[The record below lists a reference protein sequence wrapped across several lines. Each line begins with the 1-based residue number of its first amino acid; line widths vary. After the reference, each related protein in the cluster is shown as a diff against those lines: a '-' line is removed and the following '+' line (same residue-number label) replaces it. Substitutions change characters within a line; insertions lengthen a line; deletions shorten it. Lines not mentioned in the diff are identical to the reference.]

1 MYFYQEFSQDRIN
14 SDFVVY
20 AVTFISVVYAVTFI
34 SVVYAVTFISAQL
47 TARTEA
53 KTTKK
58 QLNTIKQLLNSINDK
73 CLDIKM

>member
-34 SVVYAVTFISAQL
+34 SAQL

-53 KTTKK
+53 KTTTKIKKK

>member
-1 MYFYQEFSQDRIN
+1 MKSVRMTFIIEMYFYQEFSQDRIN

-53 KTTKK
+53 KTTTKIKK
-58 QLNTIKQLLNSINDK
+58 NN
-73 CLDIKM
+73 

>member
-1 MYFYQEFSQDRIN
+1 MTFIIEMYFYQEFSQDRIN

-34 SVVYAVTFISAQL
+34 SAQL

-53 KTTKK
+53 KTTTKIKK
-58 QLNTIKQLLNSINDK
+58 NN
-73 CLDIKM
+73 